1 MGRRISLWAESVEID
16 NRRATIRGEVWLG
29 PVEVG
34 DRFSSAATA
43 TDEERVDV
51 RLEEITTPPEA
62 QEAGRVPRVV
72 AVVTGEGVGRLRPGV
87 VLLGDAR

>member
-1 MGRRISLWAESVEID
+1 MWAESVELGEG
-16 NRRATIRGEVWLG
+16 RATIRGEVWLG

-34 DRFSSAATA
+34 DRFTSAATA
-43 TDEERVDV
+43 TEEERVDV

-62 QEAGRVPRVV
+62 QEPGRVPRVV
-72 AVVTGEGVGRLRPGV
+72 AVVTGEGIGRLRPGV